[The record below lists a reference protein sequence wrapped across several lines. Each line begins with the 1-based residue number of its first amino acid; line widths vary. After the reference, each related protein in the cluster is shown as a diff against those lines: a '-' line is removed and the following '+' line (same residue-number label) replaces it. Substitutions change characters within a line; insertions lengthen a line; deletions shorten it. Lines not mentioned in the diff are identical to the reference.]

1 VLSENW
7 REYKSDKKSKSSGEI
22 GGGSSAGEVWR
33 IEVLP
38 ENNSFLERSLNEEN
52 NSTGVYKYIS
62 IRIPLDYIFDCIKK
76 VYFVNLL

>member
-7 REYKSDKKSKSSGEI
+7 QECKSAKALVTI
-22 GGGSSAGEVWR
+22 GGGSYGGKVWR
-33 IEVLP
+33 TISILP
-38 ENNSFLERSLNEEN
+38 GNIFLRQNLNEEKN

>member
-1 VLSENW
+1 M
-7 REYKSDKKSKSSGEI
+7 KKK
-22 GGGSSAGEVWR
+22 
-33 IEVLP
+33 
-38 ENNSFLERSLNEEN
+38 N

>member
-7 REYKSDKKSKSSGEI
+7 QECKSAKALVTI
-22 GGGSSAGEVWR
+22 GGGSYGGNVWR
-33 IEVLP
+33 TISILP
-38 ENNSFLERSLNEEN
+38 GNIFLRQNLNEEKN